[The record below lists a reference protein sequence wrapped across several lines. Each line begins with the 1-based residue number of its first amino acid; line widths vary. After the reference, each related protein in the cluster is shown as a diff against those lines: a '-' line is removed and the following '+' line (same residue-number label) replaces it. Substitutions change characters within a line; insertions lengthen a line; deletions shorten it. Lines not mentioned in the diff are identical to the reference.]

1 MRRFDKITP
10 GRIKKFSGT
19 AKAYRRAL
27 PFIKKRSSLKA
38 ARDAFAGRRLQSS
51 AEYTLL
57 LKGVMRRR
65 LARLRKGLTR
75 PFLFLQTAAIAQPF
89 PFGRK
94 KPHAFLKYS
103 VDKCAEK

>member
-1 MRRFDKITP
+1 MRRFDERAP
-10 GRIKKFSGT
+10 GRIKQFSGT

-27 PFIKKRSSLKA
+27 PFIKKAFFVRS
-38 ARDAFAGRRLQSS
+38 R
-51 AEYTLL
+51 
-57 LKGVMRRR
+57 KGCFCGEKTAIVCRIHASFEDVMRRR
-65 LARLRKGLTR
+65 FARLRKGLTR
-75 PFLFLQTAAIAQPF
+75 LFLFLQTAATAQPF